1 MDIEKYLKESC
12 RMATLKKQD
21 ENIKKVY
28 ADVNFQRLI
37 DRAMAWLQNQ
47 RYLEA
52 GDYIFE
58 HSDYDDYITYAA
70 GLYEDE

>member
-1 MDIEKYLKESC
+1 MDIEKYYNECC

-37 DRAMAWLQNQ
+37 DRVEDYLLHQ
-47 RYLEA
+47 RYLDA
-52 GDYIFE
+52 GDYIFNNVTQNDCATE
-58 HSDYDDYITYAA
+58 AA
-70 GLYEDE
+70 PVRSAN

>member
-1 MDIEKYLKESC
+1 MDIEKYYNECC

-37 DRAMAWLQNQ
+37 DRVEDYLLHQ
-47 RYLEA
+47 RYLDA
-52 GDYIFE
+52 GDYIFNNVTQTE
-58 HSDYDDYITYAA
+58 CAA
-70 GLYEDE
+70 ELALPRSGN

>member
-1 MDIEKYLKESC
+1 MKNVKKYLEECC

-37 DRAMAWLQNQ
+37 DRAES
-47 RYLEA
+47 YLIHEGYNRA
-52 GDYIFE
+52 GDYIFN
-58 HSDYDDYITYAA
+58 HSEYDDYLIYMT
-70 GLYEDE
+70 GIDE

>member
-1 MDIEKYLKESC
+1 MDIEKYYKEC
-12 RMATLKKQD
+12 CQMATLKKQD

-37 DRAMAWLQNQ
+37 DRAES
-47 RYLEA
+47 YLIHEGYNRA
-52 GDYIFE
+52 GDYIFN
-58 HSDYDDYITYAA
+58 HSDYDDYLTYTA